1 MDKKTE
7 KKIASRIKYLIEE
20 VDNIIKLKKDIN
32 LSSSE
37 KEIKK
42 LDKKVKGSFE
52 MIQHYYNR
60 VKELGGNTEDIING
74 LNGEQR
80 EIIKEIFPAG
90 TDESAVEAKKMIN
103 KIKSRMD
110 DIKKYKETMTYD
122 NNEPTE
128 KKLKNKLFSSY
139 VKLGRFIISSE
150 DKEIDNFYNEYWQYT
165 RDFEN
170 TKDKY
175 FTIEEQDIIKEA
187 VDCGNEYYEY
197 FREKHK
203 FAIGVLDKIGEA
215 GEKLVSAGEAVGKW
229 GDITQARVW
238 SDNLYK
244 DVFPQVVE
252 EINPNLTKDE
262 VIKESKEMTKRYIG
276 FISSKKEVEKAMEE
290 KAYYEKKT
298 EELIRDLKVDVDK
311 VKREVGGLLGGL
323 SSMAVNSTVKD
334 LEKNP
339 YIVMYDMLRIN
350 LGKEKAAFI
359 LLYDKDE
366 LKEDR
371 KELLSK
377 YSCEELGLE

>member
-1 MDKKTE
+1 MKKVGSDIEFTISYIDKIISLRREIGLESSENKVE
-7 KKIASRIKYLIEE
+7 KLNKKINKSIR
-20 VDNIIKLKKDIN
+20 
-32 LSSSE
+32 
-37 KEIKK
+37 
-42 LDKKVKGSFE
+42 
-52 MIQHYYNR
+52 MIQYYYNEI
-60 VKELGGNTEDIING
+60 KELGGNTEDIING

-90 TDESAVEAKKMIN
+90 TDENAVEAKKMIN

-276 FISSKKEVEKAMEE
+276 FISSKEEIEKAMEE

-311 VKREVGGLLGGL
+311 VKSEVGGLLGGV

-339 YIVMYDMLRIN
+339 YIVMYDMLRNNI
-350 LGKEKAAFI
+350 GKEKAAFI

-377 YSCEELGLE
+377 YSYEELGLE

>member
-1 MDKKTE
+1 MDNVKK
-7 KKIASRIKYLIEE
+7 
-20 VDNIIKLKKDIN
+20 
-32 LSSSE
+32 
-37 KEIKK
+37 IKK
-42 LDKKVKGSFE
+42 LQDSILLWFKNMDKENIKLLSEANPKKVEKIKKSIDAYYRYIDSDIRDFINRGGE
-52 MIQHYYNR
+52 M
-60 VKELGGNTEDIING
+60 GNILSN
-74 LNGEQR
+74 LNNEQ
-80 EIIKEIFPAG
+80 KTVLYKIFPAG
-90 TDESAVEAKKMIN
+90 TDENAIEANKFIN
-103 KIKSRMD
+103 Y
-110 DIKKYKETMTYD
+110 IKKYYIKDIKNLKETMTY
-122 NNEPTE
+122 NPNEDI
-128 KKLKNKLFSSY
+128 KIKRKNKLFSSY
-139 VKLGRFIISSE
+139 YKLGDYIRISE
-150 DKEIDNFYNEYWQYT
+150 DKISKKFYNEYWQYT

-175 FTIEEQDIIKEA
+175 FTKEEQEIVIEA
-187 VDCGNEYYEY
+187 VECSKEYEIYY
-197 FREKHK
+197 NEKHK

-244 DVFPQVVE
+244 DVFPQVVK

-276 FISSKKEVEKAMEE
+276 FISSKEEIEKAMEE

-311 VKREVGGLLGGL
+311 VKSEVGGLLGGV

-339 YIVMYDMLRIN
+339 YIVMYDMLRNNI
-350 LGKEKAAFI
+350 GKEKAAFI

-371 KELLSK
+371 KELLSN
-377 YSCEELGLE
+377 YSYEELGLE